1 MKNPAAFIF
10 QQISLFLLLLL
21 SLHANLFA
29 QHQGKTVIGLTA
41 GSSCQTSD
49 LRNDKGGF
57 GLSLTL
63 GKEFPT
69 TAASPLAF
77 ELRARLLYAR
87 QYGLNPYPSYDI
99 SQNNALNGQR
109 GPNYL
114 QYPSSYG
121 ISRGFAYLNHRTT
134 VGELGAEGVLTFN
147 RLRQKGLLLSLYGG
161 LGIDWYLTKTDQLND
176 FSQQAYYAEYADID
190 PNASQSSIRKTLRN
204 KLDGQYETL
213 ADGFSPGG
221 EINLMPSLGIEAG
234 WQITPGFALIAGHR
248 TTFTRDNIIDG
259 QQWADERN
267 DLYHY
272 NYFGLKFS
280 FDQRK
285 KQSPKPRITFI
296 HPATNPATTAYPEYS
311 LEAKIKH
318 VRSAADIRL
327 LLNGHEQP
335 FQFYN
340 ETLLSNLH
348 LRPGRNEVSITATN
362 EVGSDHKV
370 AIIVLEGTV
379 IQTPPPPPPP
389 PSQMEKP
396 RVEITIP
403 AKSYVET
410 FDAQANIRAEI
421 LHVPYRKDVH
431 LYVNGY
437 EVSQFQYD
445 GRYLNALV
453 NLHPRANSI
462 RIKAFNPAGSDEDKV
477 TIVLKE
483 RIQTPPPPAG
493 NPPQV
498 NITKPADNS
507 STRQP
512 DISFAANTRFVNNR
526 SDIRLFLNGK
536 SLSSFSFDGKQIR
549 AQIRLSK
556 GSNTI
561 LVKVVNPFGESQDK
575 VRITYSTPPPA
586 GNPPQVNI
594 TKPADNSST
603 QQPDISFAANTRF
616 VNNRSDIRL
625 FLNGKSL
632 SSFSFDGKQIRA
644 QIRLSKGSNTILV
657 KVVNPF
663 GESQDKV
670 RITYSTPPPATP
682 KPIITFIKPAKKGER
697 TRKTPYALQVK
708 IEHVRGQKD
717 ISLKVNNKEIKGF
730 TYDSRSKMLRANIT
744 LKAGNNPIEVSAV
757 NEAGRSRANSGVYYE
772 KARPTG
778 GVKPTVEIVSITQPV
793 GNPSHP
799 NIAPSGMTA
808 QTKNVSK
815 KSEISLTLNGQA
827 IDFDFQPETGLVTA
841 SFTLERGT
849 SVLKIKVSTRQG
861 QAEDEETISW

>member
-190 PNASQSSIRKTLRN
+190 PNVSQSSIRKTLRN

-498 NITKPADNS
+498 NITKPAN
-507 STRQP
+507 
-512 DISFAANTRFVNNR
+512 
-526 SDIRLFLNGK
+526 
-536 SLSSFSFDGKQIR
+536 
-549 AQIRLSK
+549 
-556 GSNTI
+556 
-561 LVKVVNPFGESQDK
+561 
-575 VRITYSTPPPA
+575 
-586 GNPPQVNI
+586 
-594 TKPADNSST
+594 NSST
-603 QQPDISFAANTRF
+603 QQADISFAANTRF